1 MWLIGKAAAGV
12 PAARA
17 WRAEEPDG
25 RVVKSKEAQ
34 ARAGRKREERESLP
48 TSFRRMER
56 REWWLWGTAFAVTL
70 LVTLALSTFVL
81 PTKQLEEDLFSFF
94 LLRQAVRGLVGLV
107 LLFDVY
113 TVYQQLQIHR
123 MRRELFKREELFRLI
138 NENAA
143 DMIAI
148 VDMEGTRIYN
158 SMAYQKILG
167 YSPEELKSST
177 GIEQIHPDDREH
189 VKRAAEE
196 ARKTGIG
203 RPLEYRIQHKDG
215 TWRVLESTS
224 SVVKNAEGQPE
235 KLIIVNRD
243 ISDRKRASEAL
254 SLSEA
259 SFRSVIENAPYGI
272 YRANAAGQFLRV
284 NPALQKMLGYE
295 TQEELFHANLATD
308 IYRDQAEHQKANELF
323 AGAKGFDVEVEW
335 KRKDDTPL
343 NARCSGRLIEG
354 EHGKS
359 HSETYFEVFAED
371 VTEKRVLEQQLRMAV
386 KMEAVGRLSGG
397 IAHDFNN
404 LLGVI
409 IGYGQVLKRR
419 LKTGE
424 DLFEYADEIEKAGQ
438 RAASLTRQLLAFSRQ
453 QVLAPAVLDLNA
465 LISDMGKMIHRLIG
479 EDIELAMK
487 LDPGIGSVKADQ
499 GQIEQVVM
507 NLAVNARDAMPEGGN
522 LVLETAAVTLD
533 QAYTRHHPGSKA
545 GRYVMFSVSDT
556 GMGMNAETLAHI
568 FEPFFTTKELGKGT
582 GLGLA
587 TVYGVVKQSGGYIC
601 VDSEIGHG
609 SSFKVYLPLI
619 DEPVNAPETAAPA
632 TDSFCGSETVLVVED
647 ADALRKLS
655 VTLLEEHGYQVLSA
669 ANGAAA
675 LELAQQDNRS
685 IDLLLTDVIMPG
697 LGGHAL
703 ARRME
708 ALRPGLKVL
717 YMSGYTDSS
726 IAQHGVLE
734 EGISLLHKPFT
745 EEELVRKIREVLDAG
760 RRSATLAEDPVLT
773 GKVTEDQQ

>member
-1 MWLIGKAAAGV
+1 VKPTKPDKRQGGKG
-12 PAARA
+12 P
-17 WRAEEPDG
+17 G
-25 RVVKSKEAQ
+25 SEALL
-34 ARAGRKREERESLP
+34 AN
-48 TSFRRMER
+48 FRRIER
-56 REWWLWGTAFAVTL
+56 REWWLWGIAFVVTL
-70 LVTLALSTFVL
+70 LVTLGLSSFVL
-81 PTKQLEEDLFSFF
+81 PERHLEEDVFSFY

-113 TVYQQLQIHR
+113 TIYQQLQIHR
-123 MRRELFKREELFRLI
+123 IRRELFQREELFRLI

-143 DMIAI
+143 DMIAV
-148 VDMEGTRIYN
+148 VDMEGRRIYN

-167 YSPEELKSST
+167 YSPEELKSSS
-177 GIEQIHPDDREH
+177 GLEQIHPDDRDH
-189 VKRAAEE
+189 VKKAAEE
-196 ARKTGIG
+196 ARQTGIG
-203 RPLEYRIQHKDG
+203 RPLEYRIRHKDG
-215 TWRVLESTS
+215 TWRDLESTS
-224 SVVKNAEGQPE
+224 SVVKDADGKPE

-243 ISDRKRASEAL
+243 ISERKRASEAL

-295 TQEELFHANLATD
+295 TQEELFRANLSTD
-308 IYRDQAEHQKANELF
+308 IYRDPQEHGRANELF
-323 AGAKGFDVEVEW
+323 AGTKGFDVEVEW

-343 NARCSGRLIEG
+343 KARCSGRLIEIVQS
-354 EHGKS
+354 ES
-359 HSETYFEVFAED
+359 HSESYFEVFAED

-409 IGYGQVLKRR
+409 IGYAQVLKRR

-424 DLFEYADEIEKAGQ
+424 DLFEFAEEIEKAGQ

-453 QVLAPAVLDLNA
+453 QVLAPAVLNLNA
-465 LISDMGKMIHRLIG
+465 LITDMAKMIHRLIG
-479 EDIELAMK
+479 EDIELVMK
-487 LDPGIGSVKADQ
+487 LDPAVGSVKADQ

-507 NLAVNARDAMPEGGN
+507 NLAVNARDAMPEGGK
-522 LVLETAAVTLD
+522 LALETATVTID
-533 QAYTRHHPGSKA
+533 QAYARHHPGSKV
-545 GRYVMFSVSDT
+545 GCYVMFSVSDT
-556 GMGMNAETLAHI
+556 GMGMSAETLAHI

-587 TVYGVVKQSGGYIC
+587 TVYGVVKQSDGYVW
-601 VDSEIGHG
+601 VDSELGRG

-619 DEPVNAPETAAPA
+619 EEPVRGPEAVAPA
-632 TDSFCGSETVLVVED
+632 SESFRGSETVLVVED

-655 VTLLEEHGYQVLSA
+655 VTLLKQYGYHVLSA
-669 ANGAAA
+669 ANGAQA
-675 LELAQQDNRS
+675 LELVQQDKRG

-703 ARRME
+703 AQRL
-708 ALRPGLKVL
+708 APLRPGLKVL

-734 EGISLLHKPFT
+734 AGISLLHKPFT
-745 EEELVRKIREVLDAG
+745 EEGLVRKIREVLDAG
-760 RRSATLAEDPVLT
+760 KRSSPLAEGPVLA
-773 GKVTEDQQ
+773 GNVTADRR